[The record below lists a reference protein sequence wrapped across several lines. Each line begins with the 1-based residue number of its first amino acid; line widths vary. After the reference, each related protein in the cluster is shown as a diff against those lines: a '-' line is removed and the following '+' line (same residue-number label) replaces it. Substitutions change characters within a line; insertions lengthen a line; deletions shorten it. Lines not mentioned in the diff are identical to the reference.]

1 MSKIVDAVGGNTS
14 IERNR
19 GEYYYFFLVLILI
32 NLVVY
37 VKIIALTDSINEINS
52 LKLKSSE
59 LKSRLNDITKKFSE
73 SDKPSVI
80 IVRIGDVMRVL

>member
-1 MSKIVDAVGGNTS
+1 MLWVGIRQLREIGG
-14 IERNR
+14 ILL
-19 GEYYYFFLVLILI
+19 FFLVLILN

-73 SDKPSVI
+73 SDKPPVI
-80 IVRIGDVMRVL
+80 IVRIDDVMRA

>member
-1 MSKIVDAVGGNTS
+1 MLWVGIRQLREIGG
-14 IERNR
+14 ILL
-19 GEYYYFFLVLILI
+19 FFLVLILI
-32 NLVVY
+32 NLVDY

-73 SDKPSVI
+73 SDKPPVI
-80 IVRIGDVMRVL
+80 IVRIDDVMRA

>member
-1 MSKIVDAVGGNTS
+1 MREIGG
-14 IERNR
+14 ILL
-19 GEYYYFFLVLILI
+19 FFLVLILI

-73 SDKPSVI
+73 SDKPPII
-80 IVRIGDVMRVL
+80 IVRIDDVMRA